1 MWSQG
6 RAGAHHIHE
15 IYGSLR
21 GQFQNASDAFEAEG
35 INMRYVAYTIN
46 MVKISMHS

>member
-35 INMRYVAYTIN
+35 INMRYVRTC
-46 MVKISMHS
+46 